1 MLFRRVR
8 GEGNLFANGIDVNGG
23 PILAELAKGKRS
35 FELVTVPLGV
45 GRPASLQ
52 WDGKY
57 LAEQDADT
65 NVIYRFKVSNA
76 VAVPA

>member
-1 MLFRRVR
+1 M
-8 GEGNLFANGIDVNGG
+8 
-23 PILAELAKGKRS
+23 AELAKGKRS